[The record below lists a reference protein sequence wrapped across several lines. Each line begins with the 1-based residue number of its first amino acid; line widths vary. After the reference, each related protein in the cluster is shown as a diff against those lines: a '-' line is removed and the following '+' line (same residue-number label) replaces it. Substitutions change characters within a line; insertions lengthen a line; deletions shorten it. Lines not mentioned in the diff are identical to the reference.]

1 MLNRQHMNAHQSGF
15 TLVELMVGLVIGLLT
30 TMVIMQVFSA
40 FEGQKRST
48 TGTADAQTNGSIAM
62 MTIQQHVQTAGYGLP
77 MPNSDNLDNSLRCGV
92 LPAFVDP
99 VTGDTTDVFPVE
111 ITNNVANGSDSILVR
126 FSTTA
131 LGAVPVDIVNPA
143 NAAGAGGLTVTSN
156 MGCADNDIA
165 MIVNGS
171 NCALTKIQDANGSS
185 NDSTHIRLYAAAT
198 PANSVMANGKIAC
211 MGNWQDYTFALD
223 ANGTELQLN
232 GQSIVS
238 EVVSMQAQYG
248 VSATAGS
255 NDVTSWVDA
264 EGIWASPNVVTRNR
278 IKAIRI
284 ALVLRNNLQEKQIN
298 GSNVTTAL
306 PIAWTPMNGSAA
318 PVVDLDHIPN
328 WGVYRYRT
336 FETIIP
342 IRNMLWSKDA
352 IT

>member
-1 MLNRQHMNAHQSGF
+1 MLNTRNKSLLQSGF
-15 TLVELMVGLVIGLLT
+15 TLIELLVGLVIGLLT
-30 TMVIMQVFSA
+30 TLVIMQVFSA

-77 MPNSDNLDNSLRCGV
+77 MPNSDNLDNALRCGAV
-92 LPAFVDP
+92 PAFVDP

-111 ITNNVANGSDSILVR
+111 ITNNAANGSDSILVR

-131 LGAVPVDIVNPA
+131 LGAIPVDIVNPA
-143 NAAGAGGLTVTSN
+143 NAAGASGLTVTSN
-156 MGCADNDIA
+156 IGCANEDIA
-165 MIVNGS
+165 MIVNGP
-171 NCALTKIQDANGSS
+171 NCALTKVQDANGSG
-185 NDSTHIRLYAAAT
+185 NDSTHVRLYAAVT
-198 PANSVMANGKIAC
+198 PATSVMANGKIAC
-211 MGNWQDYTFALD
+211 MGDWQDYTFALD

-264 EGIWASPNVVTRNR
+264 GGIWASPTVANRNR
-278 IKAIRI
+278 IKAVRI
-284 ALVLRNNLQEKQIN
+284 ALILRNPLQEKQIN
-298 GSNVTTAL
+298 GNNVTPAV

-318 PVVDLDHIPN
+318 PVVDLSHIPN
-328 WGVYRYRT
+328 WGAYRYRT

-352 IT
+352 IS